1 MRNDIAV
8 RQLLD
13 DLNELT
19 GLNLNDIILYGG
31 GQRTIAPTYR
41 IVNDMQYSS
50 TFRICCQRM
59 HTIHYFHNIGKHRI
73 KLEA

>member
-1 MRNDIAV
+1 MRNGIAV

-31 GQRTIAPTYR
+31 GQRTMWPGESIVLPQR
-41 IVNDMQYSS
+41 I
-50 TFRICCQRM
+50 
-59 HTIHYFHNIGKHRI
+59 
-73 KLEA
+73 E